1 MKPEKSISRLTK
13 RVFGFLA
20 AAAAILCAL
29 SVSPVQAGD
38 LFYTT
43 CCFDGTNND
52 LVAINVQDVNHIT
65 TKLIGQINGGTAAL
79 ALSPSG
85 TLYGMVGSLFVSQ
98 QLATIDRETGNTTL
112 FGVPVPGLA
121 VMAMGFAPDGTLYAV
136 GGCNPS
142 FASAVGAG
150 CTAGTPNY
158 NALYTVDVGTGAF
171 TLIGSTGAP
180 LYFMDL
186 AFDRDGNMYGVT
198 CDLFPSSGD
207 PSTLYRIDRATG
219 AATKIFD
226 LVGSPSLMGLA
237 FGRNGKLY
245 ATDWYSNNSALYS
258 VDMKTGFLTAI
269 ATIGYGFSS
278 GLELAT
284 N

>member
-1 MKPEKSISRLTK
+1 MSRLTK
-13 RVFGFLA
+13 RVFSLLA
-20 AAAAILCAL
+20 ASAAILCAL
-29 SVSPVQAGD
+29 SSNPVQASE

-43 CCFDGTNND
+43 CCFNGSTNN

-65 TKLIGQINGGTAAL
+65 TKIIGVIPGSAAL

-85 TLYGMVGSLFVSQ
+85 TLYGMVGIGNFFVSQ
-98 QLATIDRETGNTTL
+98 QLAAIDPATASTTL
-112 FGVPVPGLA
+112 VGAPVPGLA
-121 VMAMGFAPDGTLYAV
+121 VMAMGFSPDGTLYAV

-150 CTAGTPNY
+150 CTAGTPNF
-158 NALYTVDVGTGAF
+158 NSLYTVDVGTGAF
-171 TLIGSTGAP
+171 TLIGATGAP

-186 AFDRDGNMYGVT
+186 AFDRDGNLFGVT

-219 AATKIFD
+219 AATKVFD
-226 LVGSPSLMGLA
+226 LVGSTSLMGLA

-245 ATDWYSNNSALYS
+245 ATDWYSNNSALFS

-269 ATIGYGFSS
+269 ATIGHGASS
-278 GLELAT
+278 GLELAQQ
-284 N
+284 